1 MRPIPRKRMQKRPHM
16 TIYPLEFHR
25 RTEQR
30 WARRAEL
37 SRNPRPC
44 GIPACSIRM
53 DFLARTSVS
62 MARRPAPRCSAGTR
76 PRMPIEVAPKAQ
88 WRAPHERGD

>member
-30 WARRAEL
+30 WARRAQLSRASETLDVECPCSVPPGPPLL
-37 SRNPRPC
+37 SRNASADAGGGNARPLRASTTWE
-44 GIPACSIRM
+44 PA
-53 DFLARTSVS
+53 D
-62 MARRPAPRCSAGTR
+62 
-76 PRMPIEVAPKAQ
+76 
-88 WRAPHERGD
+88 RANSNSG